1 MTCLEKAIFNTFF
14 DSKLYSCR
22 TILYLLF
29 GLYFSIFLSSCGPTS
44 IYNNHG
50 PDKNL
55 ANTTGETR
63 GGGGGG
69 TGDGGGGQGISC
81 NADVKDKS
89 LRNRLFVRDIFEA
102 ITNHRRTM
110 KVINSPFENSDKVD
124 AGSIKVLVDSIKLYF
139 GPASSNLDFATE
151 SFWTDFANK
160 ISFVN
165 EETPLF
171 PSNDANSPIALPVG
185 CEIVQIAYWD
195 ESAGSS
201 EEGTLYV
208 DQKRWRQL
216 DQFNKIALL
225 SHEFFFKQARKAK
238 YKSSDFVRNKVG
250 QLLSTEGLEPLFKD
264 WVPASDP
271 RIHDLLPDAKD
282 GFKVCTG
289 NSSEDP
295 SAQLLFYQ
303 YKGKDN
309 FQHFVF
315 PMLKSN
321 SINFSL
327 LQPAHFV
334 GFNPK
339 ENLNLSAMSDLW
351 VYDSE
356 FPGKTDDLMTSN
368 LEGDEDLF
376 LSMRYNGSGTL
387 FEKSKF
393 SIGQDI
399 REALNILGKYGKAVL
414 WSNYINTMEQP
425 IQVSIINSVLGKES
439 RGKDLKSWEDLI
451 VLANKQ
457 IESRFLS
464 ISKET
469 IGNRSFQIKQEAL
482 TKKILIAISILNS
495 EIEDAARIGIYPEG
509 FPKWNSSLHGLSK
522 ELSIFYTAD
531 HPLKKDLPAIL
542 YKLNL
547 NTYGE
552 RDIEEYLGRE
562 VFQSFRQD
570 FQFSNEP
577 GNMFLKQGNLSL
589 NFKLKCNGYATIF
602 NATTK
607 SDNGSKMS
615 SKSKSP
621 ININYK
627 IEDNDF
633 RSNHSGSK
641 AEELKS
647 ILEKVRN
654 RWYKIPK
661 FHPMTEIKCDIENL
675 VSFFISEKTSPEKYQ
690 KFWSKNF
697 DACDGDKWL
706 NCDELNMLASDLNDE
721 TSISVVSCNEY
732 FRYSELYSGLFFSS
746 KNNKPARRGCF
757 ILKMNSKMNNYFI
770 YFENQELSKAWKEF
784 LGIEKE
790 GDGNNIAKVEHVNVS
805 KSETEI
811 KNSNER
817 GVSKSNKSFFDVP
830 VLLFVRRVPLK

>member
-1 MTCLEKAIFNTFF
+1 MKKTCLEKANFNTFF

-22 TILYLLF
+22 TILHLLF

-44 IYNNHG
+44 IYNNNHG

-55 ANTTGETR
+55 ANKTGETR

-110 KVINSPFENSDKVD
+110 KVINSPSEDTDKVD

-151 SFWTDFANK
+151 RFWTDFANK

-238 YKSSDFVRNKVG
+238 YKSSDFVRNRVG

-271 RIHDLLPDAKD
+271 RVHDLLPDAKD

-289 NSSEDP
+289 TSSEDP

-327 LQPAHFV
+327 LQPAHFI
-334 GFNPK
+334 GFNSK
-339 ENLNLSAMSDLW
+339 ENINLSAMSDLW

-399 REALNILGKYGKAVL
+399 REALNILGKYGKVVL

-425 IQVSIINSVLGKES
+425 IQVSILNSVLGKEDG
-439 RGKDLKSWEDLI
+439 GKELKSREELI
-451 VLANKQ
+451 VLANKS

-464 ISKET
+464 IFKDT
-469 IGNRSFQIKQEAL
+469 KGNRAFQEKQEAI

-495 EIEDAARIGIYPEG
+495 EIDEAIKSGIYPEG
-509 FPKWNSSLHGLSK
+509 FPKWNASLRGLSN
-522 ELSIFYTAD
+522 ELSVLYMGV
-531 HPLKKDLPAIL
+531 HPLRKGLPAIL
-542 YKLNL
+542 YKLKL
-547 NTYGE
+547 NTYGKN
-552 RDIEEYLGRE
+552 DIEENLGRE
-562 VFQSFRQD
+562 GFQISRHDVQIPTG
-570 FQFSNEP
+570 P
-577 GNMFLKQGNLSL
+577 GNLFLKQGNLSL
-589 NFKLKCNGYATIF
+589 SFKLKCRGYTTIY
-602 NATTK
+602 AESTK
-607 SDNGSKMS
+607 RD
-615 SKSKSP
+615 
-621 ININYK
+621 
-627 IEDNDF
+627 
-633 RSNHSGSK
+633 SGSK
-641 AEELKS
+641 LPPKRKS
-647 ILEKVRN
+647 DSNIIYKFDDADFRDDYSNIGDYEFPSISKNALN
-654 RWYKIPK
+654 LWYKTPK
-661 FHPMTEIKCDIENL
+661 FRPMTEKKRDIENL
-675 VSFFISEKTSPEKYQ
+675 VLLLISEKVTPEKYQ
-690 KFWSKNF
+690 KFWSTNYH
-697 DACDGDKWL
+697 ACDGSKWL
-706 NCDELNMLASDLNDE
+706 SCNELNMLASDLNDE
-721 TSISVVSCNEY
+721 TNMSVVSCSKY
-732 FRYSELYSGLFFSS
+732 FKYSDIYIGSFFS
-746 KNNKPARRGCF
+746 NLNRRPALRGCF

-770 YFENQELSKAWKEF
+770 YFENQELSES
-784 LGIEKE
+784 EKE
-790 GDGNNIAKVEHVNVS
+790 IFEGEKESGDSNDIAKKENEAVDMSEPNIS
-805 KSETEI
+805 KAIENDIDT
-811 KNSNER
+811 
-817 GVSKSNKSFFDVP
+817 P
-830 VLLFVRRVPLK
+830 VFLFVKRVPLN